1 MTSQFVDY
9 MTLPLAD
16 FTVRDLTDALGVEAA
31 ATLLNTSR
39 RSIYTTRN
47 TNRIGVNRI
56 LKMIEAIRENEQ
68 ECRTRLTVTRNLK
81 AQRAETAA
89 A

>member
-1 MTSQFVDY
+1 MDSQSVDY

-16 FTVRDLTDALGVEAA
+16 FTVRDLTDALGVEVA

-39 RSIYTTRN
+39 RAIYTTRN
-47 TNRIGVNRI
+47 TNRIGVDRI
-56 LKMIEAIRENEQ
+56 MKMIEAIRANEQ

-81 AQRAETAA
+81 AQRTETAA

>member
-1 MTSQFVDY
+1 MNAQSVDY

-16 FTVRDLTDALGVEAA
+16 FTVRDLTDALGVENA

-39 RSIYTTRN
+39 RAIYTTRN
-47 TNRIGVNRI
+47 TNRIGIDRTMKLI
-56 LKMIEAIRENEQ
+56 KAIQENEQ

-81 AQRAETAA
+81 RARAA